1 MALGPTDRL
10 IKHFD
15 AALKSVTGSVGTTR
29 RPSPA
34 KPVPEGDLSSSER
47 ALSASL
53 MRVNHCGEVC
63 AQALYN
69 GQALTARSSRT
80 ANSLKVAGEEE
91 TDHLSWCEERIS
103 QLDSHVSYLN
113 PFWYGASFTMGAIA
127 GLLGDKI
134 NLGFVA
140 ATEEEV
146 CRHLD
151 SHLEKLPDTD
161 EKSRQILAMMREDE
175 ARHAASAM
183 ESGAAVLPKPVK
195 MMMRS
200 VSRLMTQSS
209 YWI

>member
-1 MALGPTDRL
+1 MTLGPVDRL
-10 IKHFD
+10 ITHFD
-15 AALKSVTGSVGTTR
+15 AALKSVTGTVGTTR
-29 RPSPA
+29 RQSPA
-34 KPVPEGDLSSSER
+34 KPVPESDLTAGER

-63 AQALYN
+63 AQALYH

-80 ANSLKVAGEEE
+80 ANSLKIAADEE
-91 TDHLSWCEERIS
+91 TDHLSWCEERID
-103 QLDSHVSYLN
+103 QLDSHASYLN
-113 PFWYGASFTMGAIA
+113 PFWYGASFTMGAVA

-151 SHLEKLPDTD
+151 RHLEKLPVAD
-161 EKSRQILAMMREDE
+161 EKSRRILARMREDE
-175 ARHAASAM
+175 ARHAASAV
-183 ESGAAVLPKPVK
+183 ESGGAVLPKPVK
-195 MMMRS
+195 MVMRS
-200 VSRLMTQSS
+200 VSRLMTRSS

>member
-1 MALGPTDRL
+1 MALTPTDKL
-10 IKHFD
+10 ITHFD
-15 AALKSVTGSVGTTR
+15 AALKSVTGTVGMTP

-34 KPVPEGDLSSSER
+34 KTIAEADLSSDQR
-47 ALSASL
+47 ALAASL

-63 AQALYN
+63 AQALYH

-80 ANSLKVAGEEE
+80 ANSLKVAAEEE
-91 TDHLSWCEERIS
+91 TDHLSWCEERIR

-113 PFWYGASFTMGAIA
+113 PFWYGASFSMGALA

-151 SHLEKLPDTD
+151 RHLEKLPAQD
-161 EKSRQILAMMREDE
+161 EKSRQILASMREDE
-175 ARHAASAM
+175 ARHAATAI
-183 ESGAAVLPKPVK
+183 ESGGARLPKPVK
-195 MMMRS
+195 AVMRGI
-200 VSRLMTQSS
+200 SRLMTRTS

>member
-1 MALGPTDRL
+1 MALGPADRL

-15 AALKSVTGSVGTTR
+15 AALKSVTGTVGTTR

-34 KPVPEGDLSSSER
+34 KPVPENDLSSGER

-80 ANSLKVAGEEE
+80 ANSLKIAAEEE
-91 TDHLSWCEERIS
+91 TDHLSWCEERIE

-151 SHLEKLPDTD
+151 SHLEKLPAAD
-161 EKSRQILAMMREDE
+161 EKSRQILARMREDE

-183 ESGAAVLPKPVK
+183 ESGGAVLPKPVK
-195 MMMRS
+195 MVMRS